1 MSDERCTTPNVL
13 NDLGRVECSLPKSKC
28 LTIKI
33 QIIMKPLH
41 YTAEKKLGDKK
52 RINVEIRL
60 SDDCKNGYCDFAIT
74 GDIYRKKSN
83 GTWELEL
90 SGCIHDEILKYF
102 PEFSDFV
109 ALHLSNSKGQPM
121 YAVENGIYWLKD
133 DLKKGADY
141 LRISESVAMQLS
153 ADKEYFKYQL
163 FSLGIA
169 SGWKQDA
176 DKAIAHLEQLT
187 GETFEDYENPKIV
200 ELSQEER
207 EKIETRIGKGYY
219 SPESCAER
227 ARKEKEEEQREKR
240 LKIISFYNEKVY
252 NAERERDIMLAVFE
266 QFGTTDNVI
275 LYDHRNL
282 VTFNWNEPKWATYN
296 KKWTEDEVLRF
307 EQENET
313 LLDKYGL
320 SVNRGYNY

>member
-1 MSDERCTTPNVL
+1 
-13 NDLGRVECSLPKSKC
+13 
-28 LTIKI
+28 
-33 QIIMKPLH
+33 MKPLH
-41 YTAEKKLGDKK
+41 YTTEKRIGDKK
-52 RINVEIRL
+52 KINVEIRL

-74 GDIYRKKSN
+74 GTIYRKKSN
-83 GTWELEL
+83 GTWETALA
-90 SGCIHDEILKYF
+90 GCIHEEILKYF

-153 ADKEYFKYQL
+153 ADKDYFKYQL
-163 FSLGIA
+163 FALGIA

-207 EKIETRIGKGYY
+207 ANALQRQYQNRPPRLPPTPSGPPPSMREAFGNRPQKAP
-219 SPESCAER
+219 SP
-227 ARKEKEEEQREKR
+227 RE
-240 LKIISFYNEKVY
+240 
-252 NAERERDIMLAVFE
+252 
-266 QFGTTDNVI
+266 
-275 LYDHRNL
+275 
-282 VTFNWNEPKWATYN
+282 
-296 KKWTEDEVLRF
+296 
-307 EQENET
+307 
-313 LLDKYGL
+313 L
-320 SVNRGYNY
+320 SAAG